1 MAPVENIDRGLRH
14 GRNDFGRNE
23 RMHFHHDGTM
33 PSPRRGRQLATLA
46 ALVVVAFAV
55 VAGSVR
61 AAPAAPTQQAP
72 TVEMGSSV
80 ATVAATKC
88 VAKIKRGSKLVD
100 ATETY
105 YKYRYK
111 KVKGSKRF
119 KRVIVRAKRK
129 LKVSCARQCVR
140 TKVKKVTKYKRD
152 KKGHIKR
159 NKKGRKIK
167 VTVRKRVP
175 VYKTVKKKVTVKR
188 HNKLVKV
195 RKKVRVYVMQ
205 KCKSTSSS
213 ESGQPVKITLLDGSA
228 ATLDFGSFQRVTA
241 LTGEF
246 KGFVAGGFQLS
257 RDNQI
262 TLTGGSLSMAPTDVF
277 IDDDCGGQV
286 SASIRTGSPATV
298 RLDPTRKSVS
308 TVLASGSITTT
319 AYTIIRLP
327 LELRND
333 DGGCNQPYITTGYTD
348 MKKTFFLSG
357 KIESSTGLTRLSLRS
372 AAEPFDVDAC
382 ISPGP
387 STAPCSQFSVPMSIM
402 LSTKLVVAI
411 TFS

>member
-33 PSPRRGRQLATLA
+33 PSPRRGRQLAMLA
-46 ALVVVAFAV
+46 AIVVVAFAV

-61 AAPAAPTQQAP
+61 AAPAAPQQTP

-88 VAKIKRGSKLVD
+88 VAKIQKGSKLVNVY
-100 ATETY
+100 EHY
-105 YKYRYK
+105 YKYKYQR
-111 KVKGSKRF
+111 VKGSKRF
-119 KRVIVRAKRK
+119 KRVIVKARRT
-129 LKVSCARQCVR
+129 LKVSCTRQCVR
-140 TKVKKVTKYKRD
+140 TKITKVTKYKRD
-152 KKGHIKR
+152 KKGHIKKD
-159 NKKGRKIK
+159 KKGRKIK
-167 VTVRKRVP
+167 VTVRERVP

-188 HNKLVKV
+188 HNKLVKT

-205 KCKSTSSS
+205 KCKATSSS
-213 ESGQPVKITLLDGSA
+213 ESGQPVKINLLDGSEA
-228 ATLDFGSFQRVTA
+228 LLDFGSFQRVTK

-262 TLTGGSLSMAPTDVF
+262 TLTGGALSMAPTDVF

-308 TVLASGSITTT
+308 TVLASGNITTT

-357 KIESSTGLTRLSLRS
+357 KIESSTGLTRLSLKA
-372 AAEPFDVDAC
+372 AAEPFDVDGC
-382 ISPGP
+382 ITPGP

>member
-14 GRNDFGRNE
+14 GSSPFGRNE

-33 PSPRRGRQLATLA
+33 PSRSRSTQLALALA
-46 ALVVVAFAV
+46 AVITIAFTV
-55 VAGSVR
+55 VAGSVH
-61 AAPAAPTQQAP
+61 AAPAPTPAA
-72 TVEMGSSV
+72 TAATSTMVG
-80 ATVAATKC
+80 TVAATKC
-88 VAKIKRGSKLVD
+88 VAKIQRGSKLVD

-105 YKYRYK
+105 YKYTYR

-119 KRVIVRAKRK
+119 KRVIVKAKRK

-140 TKVKKVTKYKRD
+140 TKIKTATKYKRD
-152 KKGHIKR
+152 KRGHIKR
-159 NKKGRKIK
+159 DKRGRKIK
-167 VTVRKRVP
+167 VKVRKRYP
-175 VYKTVKKKVTVKR
+175 VYKTVSKRVTVKR

-205 KCKSTSSS
+205 KCKASSSS
-213 ESGQPVKITLLDGSA
+213 EAGQPVRISLLEGSQ
-228 ATLDFGSFQRVTA
+228 ATLDFGSFQRVTQ
-241 LTGEF
+241 LSGEF
-246 KGFVAGGFQLS
+246 KGFVTGGFKLS
-257 RDNQI
+257 QDNQI
-262 TLTGGSLSMAPTDVF
+262 TLTQGSLTMAPTDIF

-286 SASIRTGSPATV
+286 SSSIRTGSPATV
-298 RLDPTRKSVS
+298 RLDPTRKSIS
-308 TVLASGSITTT
+308 TVLASGGVTAT

-333 DGGCNQPYITTGYTD
+333 DSGCNQPYITTGYTD

-357 KIESSTGLTRLSLRS
+357 KIQSSTGLNRLGLSA
-372 AAEPFDVDAC
+372 AAEPFDVDSC